1 MTEKYTQDD
10 SQNAETRKKTSHS
23 FLAVQEDTS
32 VLEKE
37 IKKKQMEVVLAEGEE
52 ESTKFGRWFCGLRV
66 DLL

>member
-1 MTEKYTQDD
+1 MIVKTLRLE
-10 SQNAETRKKTSHS
+10 KTSHN